1 ARGSRK
7 ALPAAARSHLGCQL
21 RRGHLVRV
29 MRTKLLV
36 LGRSAATQVG
46 FAAIEGAN
54 QDVVDFFS
62 RHVTG
67 DWGEVSQEDRVENE
81 VSLLNGYRLLSA
93 YRTRL

>member
-1 ARGSRK
+1 M
-7 ALPAAARSHLGCQL
+7 
-21 RRGHLVRV
+21 RV
-29 MRTKLLV
+29 MKTKLFEP
-36 LGRSAATQVG
+36 GRLAATQSA
-46 FAAIEGAN
+46 FAAIERAN

-93 YRTRL
+93 YRTKLGERVWVLTEADRSMTTILLPEEY